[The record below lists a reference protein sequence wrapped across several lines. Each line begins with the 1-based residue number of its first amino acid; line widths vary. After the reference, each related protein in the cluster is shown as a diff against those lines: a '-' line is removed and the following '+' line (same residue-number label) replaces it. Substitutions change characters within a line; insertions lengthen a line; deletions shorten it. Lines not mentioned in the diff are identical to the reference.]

1 MLKISIITVCYNSSK
16 TILDTI
22 ASVNNQ
28 SYKNIEHVFIDGL
41 SSDNTLE
48 LIKLNSKKEKVII
61 SEQDNGLYDAMNK
74 GINISSGEFI
84 MFLNS
89 DDLLNNNNTIQNIMY
104 EIDKYSLNVVYGD
117 ISFFKNDI
125 NKIVRLWKS
134 SNFKK
139 ENISKG
145 WHPPHPGFT
154 VSKEIFNKVGVF
166 SNKLKIV
173 ADYDFM
179 LRCFNYKPLK
189 IKYINEVI
197 VRMRIGGASTTING
211 VISSFFE
218 FIYVLNK
225 NNYTAKQITKILLN
239 RYFTKIS
246 QHLKKS

>member
-1 MLKISIITVCYNSSK
+1 MKISIITVCFNSAK
-16 TILDTI
+16 TIEGTI
-22 ASVNNQ
+22 KTVAGQ
-28 SYKNIEHVFIDGL
+28 TYPDIEYIIIDGGSTDDTL
-41 SSDNTLE
+41 S
-48 LIKLNSKKEKVII
+48 ILNNYNEII
-61 SEQDNGLYDAMNK
+61 NILVSEPDDGLYDAMNK

-89 DDLLNNNNTIQNIMY
+89 DDLLNNNNTIQNIMD
-104 EIDKYSLNVVYGD
+104 EIDRYSLNVVYGN

-125 NKIVRLWKS
+125 NKVVRLWKS
-134 SNFKK
+134 SNFKN
-139 ENISKG
+139 ENIFKG
-145 WHPPHPGFT
+145 WHPPHPGLT

-166 SNKLKIV
+166 NNKLKIV

-179 LRCFNYKPLK
+179 LRCFNYRPLK

-225 NNYTAKQITKILLN
+225 NNYSAIQITKILLN
-239 RYFTKIS
+239 RYLTKIS